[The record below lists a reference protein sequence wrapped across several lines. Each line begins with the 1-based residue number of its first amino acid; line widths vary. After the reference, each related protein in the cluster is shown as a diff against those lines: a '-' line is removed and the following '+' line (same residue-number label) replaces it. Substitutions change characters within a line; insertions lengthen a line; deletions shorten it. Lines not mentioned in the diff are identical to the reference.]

1 MTNILYP
8 LSETMDFSYL
18 CDKEHGKSSLLCEMN
33 GSFHSAL
40 GFSYLCIQMVLNKT
54 GFFEF
59 TKNNQYEKNYFSDG
73 LSAVLFDGRCTKH
86 ESGARQEW

>member
-1 MTNILYP
+1 
-8 LSETMDFSYL
+8 
-18 CDKEHGKSSLLCEMN
+18 
-33 GSFHSAL
+33 
-40 GFSYLCIQMVLNKT
+40 MVLNKT

-73 LSAVLFDGRCTKH
+73 LSAVLFDGRCPKH